1 MQAIQDR
8 YADGTAAGF
17 QRKTTLDSDRRPGEL
32 STAIRMAKRGSDDAL
47 AYLYRRFSGN
57 VYGYARSIVRDDH
70 EAEDVAQQVFA
81 RLMTSLAS
89 YEQRS
94 VPFSAWL
101 LRITHNLAIDQL
113 RRRRATPCAE
123 VRAPTEAG
131 DDDHG
136 LSLALREALSQL
148 PDGQREV
155 VVLRHVAGW
164 TPGEIAERLDKSED
178 AIHGLHHRGRRALKD
193 SLRQLEAAPVTAA
206 AA

>member
-1 MQAIQDR
+1 
-8 YADGTAAGF
+8 
-17 QRKTTLDSDRRPGEL
+17 
-32 STAIRMAKRGSDDAL
+32 MAKRGSDDAI

-81 RLMTSLAS
+81 RLMTSLGS

-123 VRAPTEAG
+123 VRAPSEAG
-131 DDDHG
+131 DDDDG

-164 TPGEIAERLDKSED
+164 TPGEIADRLDKSED
-178 AIHGLHHRGRRALKD
+178 AVHGLHHRGRRALKD
-193 SLRQLEAAPVTAA
+193 SLRRLEAEPVTAA
-206 AA
+206 AAA